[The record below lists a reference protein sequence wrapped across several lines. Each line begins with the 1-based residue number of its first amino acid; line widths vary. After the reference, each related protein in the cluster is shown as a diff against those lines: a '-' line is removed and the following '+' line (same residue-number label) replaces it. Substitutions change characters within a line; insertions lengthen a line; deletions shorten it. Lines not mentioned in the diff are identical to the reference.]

1 MGTKALILDEATGR
15 NRPVVGVTGAITI
28 DHVISDNL
36 SDLNADL
43 SARLREVEVEF
54 EAVGQAGIR
63 DELLNAITGWRRSTF
78 RVGSTL
84 ARYKEIFKN
93 KRGWIKAAITIAD
106 NLGVVE
112 RTIHRWVSDYE
123 SVASVPGSAI
133 AALEDEGIDPAAPKN
148 KALVDNVVQMLPRDS
163 EPTSE
168 EAKEAVAKA
177 KTAVEAARSR
187 RPAPKPKSRIDQA
200 VDYLNVLFRGVDPE
214 TRKAEIETVMQ
225 RLHERLDSPKQLPTI
240 TSSTSGKTGLI
251 YEPAGRAREYA
262 ALALN
267 VYAGCDHQCSYCYA
281 PSATFK
287 KRDAFCSP
295 TLRSGDFLT
304 KLEKEAASL
313 SPSDPILLSFT
324 TDPYQKLDVTEQ
336 VTRKAIQIL
345 HRHGHKVH
353 ILTKGGSRA
362 LRDRDLLTPGDAF
375 GSTLTFLDAATSA
388 TWEPGAASP
397 EDRIAT
403 LKVFHDAGIPTWAS
417 LEPVIDP
424 DTALEIIRRTH
435 AFVNLFKVGRWN
447 YDKRAN
453 EIDWRK
459 FAQDAVRLLESLGA
473 KYLLKQDLKKFL
485 GEAN

>member
-1 MGTKALILDEATGR
+1 
-15 NRPVVGVTGAITI
+15 
-28 DHVISDNL
+28 
-36 SDLNADL
+36 
-43 SARLREVEVEF
+43 
-54 EAVGQAGIR
+54 
-63 DELLNAITGWRRSTF
+63 
-78 RVGSTL
+78 
-84 ARYKEIFKN
+84 
-93 KRGWIKAAITIAD
+93 
-106 NLGVVE
+106 
-112 RTIHRWVSDYE
+112 
-123 SVASVPGSAI
+123 
-133 AALEDEGIDPAAPKN
+133 
-148 KALVDNVVQMLPRDS
+148 
-163 EPTSE
+163 
-168 EAKEAVAKA
+168 
-177 KTAVEAARSR
+177 
-187 RPAPKPKSRIDQA
+187 
-200 VDYLNVLFRGVDPE
+200 
-214 TRKAEIETVMQ
+214 
-225 RLHERLDSPKQLPTI
+225 
-240 TSSTSGKTGLI
+240 
-251 YEPAGRAREYA
+251 
-262 ALALN
+262 
-267 VYAGCDHQCSYCYA
+267 
-281 PSATFK
+281 
-287 KRDAFCSP
+287 
-295 TLRSGDFLT
+295 
-304 KLEKEAASL
+304 
-313 SPSDPILLSFT
+313 
-324 TDPYQKLDVTEQ
+324 VTEQ